1 MTKLEDQEIK
11 ISPINGKIL
20 NTIGVFLFM
29 IFLLCILVNTQL
41 LVIFARFKQLRTSL
55 NKLIIVLT
63 AFNLLGSCVFPFVIH
78 SNFVHK

>member
-1 MTKLEDQEIK
+1 MNKLEDQEIK

-29 IFLLCILVNTQL
+29 IFLLCIFVNTQL
-41 LVIFARFKQLRTSL
+41 LVIFVRFKQLRTAL